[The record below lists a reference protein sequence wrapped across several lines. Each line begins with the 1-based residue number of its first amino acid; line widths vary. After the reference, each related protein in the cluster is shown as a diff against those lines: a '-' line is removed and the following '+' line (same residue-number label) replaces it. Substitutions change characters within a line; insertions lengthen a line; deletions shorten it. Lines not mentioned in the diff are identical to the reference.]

1 MLERQLDQIEG
12 ILEKVEQL
20 VNFMK
25 ENEQKS
31 SLLMGMRL
39 FQTHDLE
46 FAQVQVDVVN
56 SLKQGNAALK
66 AMNDLLK
73 YEDVEKLME
82 DSREAAEYQQVRC
95 MDYI

>member
-25 ENEQKS
+25 ENERKS

-39 FQTHDLE
+39 F
-46 FAQVQVDVVN
+46 
-56 SLKQGNAALK
+56 
-66 AMNDLLK
+66 
-73 YEDVEKLME
+73 
-82 DSREAAEYQQVRC
+82 
-95 MDYI
+95 

>member
-1 MLERQLDQIEG
+1 M
-12 ILEKVEQL
+12 
-20 VNFMK
+20 
-25 ENEQKS
+25 
-31 SLLMGMRL
+31 
-39 FQTHDLE
+39 
-46 FAQVQVDVVN
+46 VN